1 MKPLDISSLS
11 SVRNTFYII
20 LFLSIVLLAQKYP
33 TLITSIEQINYIKP
47 IEIENSAS
55 ALITINY
62 DSPPDQQ
69 RQVLNIVAKSVNPGF
84 EDVWWGQN
92 IILNPFYT
100 PVTLNCVLD
109 LHSVGGLSGMNL
121 QELSI
126 AYILTEKLLLEKPN
140 LPLEEFSEYLI
151 GDYNYAVGNGVET
164 STKIDSIEV
173 TPLIPMWTPERDTT
187 WIYRGCEVPNIDLDN
202 STYPFN
208 MDNQGNIL
216 YQGDLNACAQA
227 SLANSFAWLDS
238 KHSEFNTGLSTR
250 QMIQQLDD
258 AVNRDFASGA
268 PDMQGVIE
276 GALDFIDSNRIP
288 ISVKFQSLGLN
299 RDIDSPNFD
308 YGHSAENEGINPQ
321 NPNANQVSWDWI
333 KSEMDAGEDVT
344 MVYSNWDG
352 TGWRSSHAVTLTGIS
367 KDANNMKLTFKD
379 DTDQLNPGGASETQ
393 IDVRLVNGWLV
404 TNQLSGGPGN
414 QIITAV
420 VSKSF
425 DPTISFPTGGLLEN
439 QQFKFVLGQNYPNPF
454 NPVTHIPFSI
464 SNTDFVILKVYN
476 ILGQEVAE
484 LVNKIFESGAHEV
497 EFYSNKIGTGVY
509 FYKISVGELTKTK
522 KMILRK

>member
-1 MKPLDISSLS
+1 MDVSSLS
-11 SVRNTFYII
+11 SFKI
-20 LFLSIVLLAQKYP
+20 FLCFLIFCSVVLLSQEFP
-33 TLITSIEQINYIKP
+33 IEITSIEQINYIKP
-47 IEIENSAS
+47 SEIENSAS
-55 ALITINY
+55 ALVTIEY
-62 DSPPDQQ
+62 ELPPDRP
-69 RQVLNIVAKSVNPGF
+69 RQVLNILAKSINPGF

-92 IILNPFYT
+92 IILNPFYN
-100 PVTLNCVLD
+100 PVTLKCVLD
-109 LHSVGGLSGMNL
+109 FHPVGGLSGMNF
-121 QELSI
+121 EKLSI

-173 TPLIPMWTPERDTT
+173 TPLIPTWTHEQDTT

-216 YQGDLNACAQA
+216 YRGDLNACAQA

-238 KHSEFNTGLSTR
+238 KHSEINTGLTTR
-250 QMIQQLDD
+250 QMIQQLDE

-268 PDMQGVIE
+268 PDMKGVIE

-288 ISVKFQSLGLN
+288 VSVKFQSLGLN
-299 RDIDSPNFD
+299 TDIDSPNFD
-308 YGHSAENEGINPQ
+308 YGHSAENEGVNPQ
-321 NPNANQVSWDWI
+321 NQNANQVSWDWI
-333 KSEMDAGEDVT
+333 RSEMEAGEDIT

-352 TGWRSSHAVTLTGIS
+352 TEWTTSHAVTLTGIS
-367 KDANNMKLTFKD
+367 KDASNMKLTFKD
-379 DTDQLNPGGASETQ
+379 DSDQLNSGGTSETQ

-425 DPTISFPTGGLLEN
+425 DPTITFPTGGVLEN

-464 SNTDFVILKVYN
+464 SKNDFIILKVYN
-476 ILGQEVAE
+476 ILGEEVAN
-484 LVNKIFESGAHEV
+484 LVNKEFESGMHEV
-497 EFYSNKIGTGVY
+497 EFYSNKIGSGVY
-509 FYKISVGELTKTK
+509 FYKISVGEFTKTK